1 MKTALGIS
9 TENRSELEVARME
22 SPGSSGYDC
31 PANIAADP
39 EASKEW
45 IQVVDRV
52 RPFAEDPWWPKLVVE
67 QPSPLERVCL
77 QVLAEQLGLNWCLPC
92 EDEGVMLL
100 SKPSQTDHQVRRLLL
115 QYSLSTTQK
124 VLQFPELDQFELHC
138 VETQVGMLG
147 LGTQFHDA
155 DNQLSRLS
163 VSKQPSSSEDSEERK
178 EVSSE
183 QQHESCRK
191 MCRNK
196 SLSRLSSSL
205 KRSESFSSR
214 EALFGDNLRDNGY
227 LARIGILQDCREIEQ
242 PAAQCTGAVPIPLP
256 VPAGAVFADGKK
268 KFALHRIESQR
279 VINQSALLSSSL
291 ENTSFGLEPKQENV
305 WYLQEPSA
313 DSITDTIAVFK
324 SDSSEDVLTSTQDLV
339 QGRSGFAQGQSHN
352 REVAAYKLDHKAWAG
367 VPATINYQTSIGGSN
382 IEGSVQSFIE
392 HDHSADE
399 DDENNE
405 NGRNDYRR
413 YPYGQVHRVG
423 LLDIRLFNTD
433 RHGGNLLVRGRGE
446 DVSLIPIDHGLCL
459 PDWKHLQ
466 MPTQPVWLMWE
477 QAEIPFDK
485 EVCSYVENLDLDADS
500 LLLRKS
506 EIEPE
511 SIVTFTLCHALMK
524 GAVIGMKPCS
534 YTLSDLGEL
543 VVQHTIDMPSTFSSW
558 IQSAP
563 VQEADS
569 VVEWFNDNHLR
580 LLTQHIAT
588 KMQRQYRI
596 ATNYVQGALDRELLQ
611 LAIESDRFG
620 LDKSSQNQLALLLH
634 DRGQLPSAAHSQLS
648 SEEQMAECTREQLAQ
663 LREQVVQPWWKFAT
677 SLAEI
682 GKRVGYQSLDKPF

>member
-1 MKTALGIS
+1 M
-9 TENRSELEVARME
+9 
-22 SPGSSGYDC
+22 
-31 PANIAADP
+31 
-39 EASKEW
+39 
-45 IQVVDRV
+45 
-52 RPFAEDPWWPKLVVE
+52 
-67 QPSPLERVCL
+67 
-77 QVLAEQLGLNWCLPC
+77 
-92 EDEGVMLL
+92 
-100 SKPSQTDHQVRRLLL
+100 
-115 QYSLSTTQK
+115 
-124 VLQFPELDQFELHC
+124 
-138 VETQVGMLG
+138 
-147 LGTQFHDA
+147 
-155 DNQLSRLS
+155 
-163 VSKQPSSSEDSEERK
+163 
-178 EVSSE
+178 
-183 QQHESCRK
+183 
-191 MCRNK
+191 
-196 SLSRLSSSL
+196 
-205 KRSESFSSR
+205 
-214 EALFGDNLRDNGY
+214 
-227 LARIGILQDCREIEQ
+227 
-242 PAAQCTGAVPIPLP
+242 
-256 VPAGAVFADGKK
+256 
-268 KFALHRIESQR
+268 
-279 VINQSALLSSSL
+279 
-291 ENTSFGLEPKQENV
+291 
-305 WYLQEPSA
+305 
-313 DSITDTIAVFK
+313 
-324 SDSSEDVLTSTQDLV
+324 

-524 GAVIGMKPCS
+524 VPVVLECWSELRSFAQLRCCVQGAVIGMKPCS

-563 VQEADS
+563 VVAHPHGCPQ
-569 VVEWFNDNHLR
+569 
-580 LLTQHIAT
+580 LTCWCGAARSR
-588 KMQRQYRI
+588 QRGRM
-596 ATNYVQGALDRELLQ
+596 VQ
-611 LAIESDRFG
+611 
-620 LDKSSQNQLALLLH
+620 
-634 DRGQLPSAAHSQLS
+634 
-648 SEEQMAECTREQLAQ
+648 
-663 LREQVVQPWWKFAT
+663 
-677 SLAEI
+677 
-682 GKRVGYQSLDKPF
+682 